1 VAETARSTPKRKPQ
15 FAVDPARARRIVNL
29 MIDRFVVIMAG
40 GRGERFW
47 PASRQASP
55 KHLLPIVGD
64 QPMLTQTVER
74 VLGVAPREN
83 IFVITT
89 QAQLAGVKAA
99 CPQLPESNLV
109 AEPVGRDTAAAAGLA
124 MLLVKQRSPN
134 AALAMLPADHVIH
147 NVAEYQSLLRTAF
160 EAAEADDVLVTL
172 GIKPT
177 EPATGFGYIE
187 QAGSWKKIDGR
198 EVMAVKRF
206 VEKPDLATA
215 QDYLASGRYFWN
227 AGMFVWR
234 VPVVERAFKQH
245 AAELHAGLAAI
256 EAEAAKLGWGPA
268 LANGYPQ
275 LKKISVDYAVMEKST
290 NVVVVPA
297 TCDWDDV
304 GAWPAVANHF
314 PKDGANNVL
323 RGLAMVEG
331 GANNIVVSTS
341 GHLTAVVGASDLV
354 VVHTSDATLVC
365 PRDKAQ
371 EIKALLKRL
380 EADAEKKKF
389 L

>member
-1 VAETARSTPKRKPQ
+1 LDVM
-15 FAVDPARARRIVNL
+15 PARY
-29 MIDRFVVIMAG
+29 VVIMAG

-47 PASRQASP
+47 PASRHSTP
-55 KHLLPIVGD
+55 KHLLPIVGET
-64 QPMLTQTVER
+64 PMLTQTVER

-89 QAQLAGVKAA
+89 QAQLAGVRAA
-99 CPQLPESNLV
+99 CPQLPVENLV
-109 AEPVGRDTAAAAGLA
+109 AEPMGRDTAAATGLA
-124 MLLVKQRSPN
+124 MLLVQQRDPQ
-134 AALAMLPADHVIH
+134 AAFAMLPADHVIH
-147 NVAEYQSLLRTAF
+147 DVREYQTLLNAAF
-160 EAAEADDVLVTL
+160 AAAESADVLVTL

-187 QAGSWKKIDGR
+187 QAGPWKNVAGR
-198 EVMAVKRF
+198 EVISVKRF

-215 QDYLASGRYFWN
+215 QEYLASGRYLWN

-234 VPVVERAFKQH
+234 VPVVEAGLKTH
-245 AAELHAGLAAI
+245 APELHAGLVALGQAAVRD
-256 EAEAAKLGWGPA
+256 GWARA
-268 LANGYPQ
+268 LAAAYPH
-275 LKKISVDYAVMEKST
+275 LKKISVDYALMEKSS

-304 GAWPAVANHF
+304 GAWPAIANHF
-314 PKDGANNVL
+314 PKDAAGNVL

-331 GANNIVVSTS
+331 GANNIVVARD

-354 VVHTSDATLVC
+354 VVTTADATLVC